1 MTKMVVLGS
10 QSNNS
15 EDVGGSSKISHSV
28 GGMSDVLVERIVEEL
43 DASID
48 RGRVRYIGGRP
59 PTAGAREGGGD

>member
-1 MTKMVVLGS
+1 
-10 QSNNS
+10 
-15 EDVGGSSKISHSV
+15 
-28 GGMSDVLVERIVEEL
+28 MSDVLVERIVEEL